1 MPGKKINSE
10 EKNGTPRPIPADP
23 LTAIRF
29 LTGRAILENEK
40 ALTSREKLTERFLK
54 EIGREIAEAKRFLNL
69 LGHPWKHGEKSVE
82 YEFMRISLDKAM
94 TARKKDRRAELLR
107 SWSDLLKLK
116 EKRLELLREAIAL
129 GEDGDERLMEVS
141 EKKEPDDKE

>member
-1 MPGKKINSE
+1 MLFTYFNFMSKEPS
-10 EKNGTPRPIPADP
+10 DP

-29 LTGRAILENEK
+29 LTGRALLVNEK

-54 EIGREIAEAKRFLNL
+54 EIGGEIAEAKRFLNL

-94 TARKKDRRAELLR
+94 TARKKDRRAEMLR

-116 EKRLELLREAIAL
+116 EKRLEFLREAIAL
-129 GEDGDERLMEVS
+129 GEDEDERLKEVN
-141 EKKEPDDKE
+141 EKKESNEKE